1 MSLDQKFSPFDFRFM
16 DFSPI
21 PTLRKHNEFSDSLQI
36 SSSEILSNVNTPTLP
51 RLLVL
56 SSYFSCCINMNR
68 QLHTAAVLLS
78 VRPFRPISRSRPL
91 ELRPCAGV
99 CAAVRPPATATLGS
113 VTRLWRLKRS
123 LLVLSVRACAHHHH
137 ALAEVGLFCT
147 IDN

>member
-36 SSSEILSNVNTPTLP
+36 SRSEILSSVNTPPLP

-56 SSYFSCCINMNR
+56 SSYFCCCINMNR

-99 CAAVRPPATATLGS
+99 CAPAGHRYAGLGDS
-113 VTRLWRLKRS
+113 PLE
-123 LLVLSVRACAHHHH
+123 AE
-137 ALAEVGLFCT
+137 ALAARTLRSCVRSPSPCPRGSGTFLY
-147 IDN
+147 N